1 MAFPEDE
8 PVRGARASPAR
19 RSSTVPFLH
28 DAPIDNPPQRL
39 EVRGAAV
46 LVVEVVGVF
55 PDVEGQEGAEAGVRP
70 FDGLRDRTADGIAGT
85 GLLGDDEG
93 AVGSRG
99 KPDPA
104 GAEEGGAG
112 GDEGGLEGGEGAP
125 LGLDPSLEGPGRP
138 FDKLRDRPFDRLRD
152 RPPDRRTELRKVQVV
167 VQDLAGVVEDGFSGR
182 SFDRLRIRPGGG
194 DHNLFERKPL
204 VGRPGNELIQIVHVA
219 LQVLAVVK
227 SERAGGNDG
236 LQRVNRI
243 G

>member
-1 MAFPEDE
+1 M
-8 PVRGARASPAR
+8 RGARASPAR

-28 DAPIDNPPQRL
+28 DAPIDNPPQGFK
-39 EVRGAAV
+39 VGGAAV

-55 PDVEGQEGAEAGVRP
+55 PDVEGQEGLEPMGGGVVGAGV
-70 FDGLRDRTADGIAGT
+70 LADGQGAIGI
-85 GLLGDDEG
+85 GLE
-93 AVGSRG
+93 
-99 KPDPA
+99 PHPA

-138 FDKLRDRPFDRLRD
+138 FDRLRDRPIDKLRDRPIDRLR
-152 RPPDRRTELRKVQVV
+152 DRRTELRKVQIMI
-167 VQDLAGVVEDGFSGR
+167 QDLAGIVEDGFAGR

-194 DHNLFERKPL
+194 DHNLLKRKPL
-204 VGRPGNELIQIVHVA
+204 VGRPSDEFIQIVHVP

-236 LQRVNRI
+236 LQRVNQI